1 MDAQQRLQAASSSA
15 KWAEERGEDA
25 LAAAEWRRY
34 RLIRDTTRDP
44 DELLAEGIALS
55 VKAIEFASVAR

>member
-1 MDAQQRLQAASSSA
+1 MDAQQRLQIAGNNA
-15 KWAEERGEDA
+15 KRAEGRGDDR

-55 VKAIEFASVAR
+55 AVAIELASQPR